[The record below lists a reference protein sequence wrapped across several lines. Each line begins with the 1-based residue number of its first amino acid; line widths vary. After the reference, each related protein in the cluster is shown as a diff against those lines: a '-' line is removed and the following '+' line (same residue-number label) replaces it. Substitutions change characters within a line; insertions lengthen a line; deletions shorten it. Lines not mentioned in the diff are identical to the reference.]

1 MAQFHQQSFSAR
13 FGAMGDEAEGV
24 FEGLNEGKFVRYGL
38 NRPPV
43 NMAMLTPFIRYTPD
57 YLVSRGLVEV
67 QGVGKDRKLKLKIDK
82 ALALQQWSTHFDLL
96 FFIWD
101 TTLKRSG
108 YVQWKD
114 LWAVLPTM
122 PIKHFPEGKPYWEI
136 DVDNHIW
143 VSEE

>member
-1 MAQFHQQSFSAR
+1 MTQFHQRSFASR
-13 FGAMGDEAEGV
+13 YGAMGDEAEGV
-24 FEGLNEGKFVRYGL
+24 FEELNEGKFVRYGL

-67 QGVGKDRKLKLKIDK
+67 QGVGNDRKLKLKVDK
-82 ALALQQWSTHFDLL
+82 ALALEQWSAHFDLL

-101 TTLKRSG
+101 SKLKRSG

-114 LWAVLPTM
+114 LWVVLPEM
-122 PIKHFPEGKPYWEI
+122 PIKHFPEGKAYWEI
-136 DVDNHIW
+136 DVDTHIW
-143 VSEE
+143 GED